1 MASNKNFRSFESNND
16 GNLFQMLG
24 DIIFTLYTIQ
34 TLEKRLFFDP
44 DQFSHN
50 NFLIKLSKTSFTTLI
65 ASKRFEFFHTG
76 MSNKKL
82 YCLII

>member
-1 MASNKNFRSFESNND
+1 MASNKNFSSFESNND

-34 TLEKRLFFDP
+34 TLQKRLFFDP

-50 NFLIKLSKTSFTTLI
+50 NFLKNFQKQVSPPLSHRKDLSFSTPECQTK
-65 ASKRFEFFHTG
+65 S
-76 MSNKKL
+76 
-82 YCLII
+82 